1 MTQHSKKKK
10 AKQKETKLKHKDGA
24 ALSHLCSKHIS
35 IAEMAF
41 ELLVE
46 IPETVTKIFHLGS
59 SASNLGLRCPTVLA
73 FKGSIALI
81 NVSYDISI
89 K

>member
-1 MTQHSKKKK
+1 MT
-10 AKQKETKLKHKDGA
+10 L
-24 ALSHLCSKHIS
+24 
-35 IAEMAF
+35 
-41 ELLVE
+41 ELLTE

-81 NVSYDISI
+81 NVEYYDIFCYSLMNY
-89 K
+89 